1 MKLLNSLFIRIS
13 FVIMLTLTNLTLL
26 LAQDKG
32 VDINIGVKKE
42 TQWYAQPWVWVVGG
56 AVFILLLVALLRKKE

>member
-1 MKLLNSLFIRIS
+1 MKSLNSLVNRVF
-13 FVIMLTLTNLTLL
+13 FLFMLTLINLNV
-26 LAQDKG
+26 LAQDKD

-42 TQWYAQPWVWVVGG
+42 TQWYAQPWVWIVGG

>member
-1 MKLLNSLFIRIS
+1 MKLLNSLFARIS
-13 FVIMLTLTNLTLL
+13 FVIMLTLTNITLF
-26 LAQDKG
+26 AQDKG

-42 TQWYAQPWVWVVGG
+42 TQWYAQPWVWIVGG

>member
-13 FVIMLTLTNLTLL
+13 FVIMLTLTNITLF
-26 LAQDKG
+26 AQDKG

>member
-1 MKLLNSLFIRIS
+1 MKSLNSLVNRVF
-13 FVIMLTLTNLTLL
+13 FLFMLTLINVNV
-26 LAQDKG
+26 LAQDKD

-42 TQWYAQPWVWVVGG
+42 TQWYAQPWVWIVGG